1 MILYLDTSDLVKL
14 YVAED
19 GSEKVKNFVS
29 TATVVSTSKV
39 AYAEAR
45 AAFARK
51 QKDDGFP
58 LRILRKIVADFNRDW
73 ENYFVIEIT
82 DGLVQL
88 AGNIAEKY
96 LLRGGD
102 SIHLASAVNLKNK
115 IRSDVY
121 FSSNDTKLNNAAE
134 KEGICLRNS

>member
-14 YVAED
+14 YVEEI
-19 GSEKVKNFVS
+19 GSERIRDIVR

-51 QKDDGFP
+51 QKDDGFSKK
-58 LRILRKIVADFNRDW
+58 ILQKIVEDFHRDW
-73 ENYFVIEIT
+73 ESYFVLEVT
-82 DGLVQL
+82 DGLIRF
-88 AGNIAEKY
+88 AGDIAEKH
-96 LLRGGD
+96 LLRGFD

-115 IRSDVY
+115 IKSEVY
-121 FSSNDTKLNNAAE
+121 FSSNDARLNHAVE
-134 KEGICLRNS
+134 KEGIILIQ